1 MAQKIY
7 QVEIKAVYA
16 DGDEST
22 LKTFLFT
29 DKESAKACVNQL
41 YNKRFEPTV
50 SWYSNPFSDYEEDEQ
65 NKVTENKTIEGKMV
79 VQFELYDYSDCSEL
93 SVMIVEKSVDLD
105 CGYWEF

>member
-105 CGYWEF
+105 CGHWEF

>member
-93 SVMIVEKSVDLD
+93 SVMIVEKFVDLD

>member
-79 VQFELYDYSDCSEL
+79 VQFELYDYFDCSEL

>member
-16 DGDEST
+16 DGDKT
-22 LKTFLFT
+22 TFKTFLFT

-41 YNKRFEPTV
+41 YNKRFESAV
-50 SWYSNPFSDYEEDEQ
+50 DWYSNPFSDYEEDEQ

-79 VQFELYDYSDCSEL
+79 VQFELYDYFDCSEL

>member
-7 QVEIKAVYA
+7 QVEIKAVFA